1 MSWSTPKTDWNGET
15 VDGVYTG
22 DRFNSMVA
30 TKGTF
35 F

>member
-22 DRFNSMVA
+22 DRFKRRGLQSN
-30 TKGTF
+30 
-35 F
+35 